1 MYMKMY
7 NVIKELY
14 FAWDGLQITMNYY
27 NDLIK

>member
-7 NVIKELY
+7 NVIKELN

-27 NDLIK
+27 NDFIK